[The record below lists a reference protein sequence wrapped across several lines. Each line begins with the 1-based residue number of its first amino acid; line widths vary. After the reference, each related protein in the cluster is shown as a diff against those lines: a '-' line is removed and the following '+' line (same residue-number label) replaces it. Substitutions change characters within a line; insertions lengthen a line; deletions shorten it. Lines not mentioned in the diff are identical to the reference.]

1 MTLSLIS
8 PQITTII
15 PTYRRPHML
24 KRAILSVLNQSY
36 NNIKIC
42 IYDNASGD
50 ETASIVSALAQ
61 TDSRI
66 VYQCHPQ
73 NIGMAKNFNCGF
85 SHIKTPFFSLL
96 CDDDLLLPDFY
107 ANAIKGFNHHPAA
120 MFSGGTV
127 LGFLEETQ
135 DIIDIPQLVHEGLLS
150 PPQGL
155 IQCIL
160 GHHPLVTGVLYRKQ
174 VIENIGL
181 WEEDV
186 ITADIHFQMRAT
198 AKYPHLISKQ
208 PYAIVTTHLTN
219 ATNQVRDGN
228 SFAELYARQIN
239 IVKNELGLTND
250 LQAEIICLMNERS
263 KRVLFKTGLGALSNA
278 DSIAVQR
285 ITAILTNQFND
296 KTRAYFLNWSSKFLM
311 LLNPNNPVFR
321 GLRTARRAIRKQQHQ
336 DESHYLD
343 IKKYIAAL
351 NQQCGI

>member
-1 MTLSLIS
+1 MTAAITS

-15 PTYRRPHML
+15 PTYRRPRML
-24 KRAILSVLNQSY
+24 KRAIQSVLNQSY
-36 NNIKIC
+36 ENIKIC

-66 VYQCHPQ
+66 IYQCHSQ

-85 SHIKTPFFSLL
+85 SHVNTPFFSLL

-107 ANAIKGFNHHPAA
+107 ASAIQGFNHYSEA
-120 MFSGGTV
+120 MFAGGTV

-135 DIIDIPQLVHEGLLS
+135 DIIDIPRLVYEGLLS
-150 PPQGL
+150 PPNGL

-160 GHHPLVTGVLYRKQ
+160 GHHPLVTGVLYRKE

-208 PYAIVTTHLTN
+208 PYAVVTTHLTN
-219 ATNQVRDGN
+219 ATNHVRDGN

-239 IVKNELGLTND
+239 IVK
-250 LQAEIICLMNERS
+250 
-263 KRVLFKTGLGALSNA
+263 KRDGVA
-278 DSIAVQR
+278 
-285 ITAILTNQFND
+285 
-296 KTRAYFLNWSSKFLM
+296 
-311 LLNPNNPVFR
+311 
-321 GLRTARRAIRKQQHQ
+321 
-336 DESHYLD
+336 
-343 IKKYIAAL
+343 
-351 NQQCGI
+351 